1 MKKVDKTLYREIK
14 ILPSHSMLRVV
25 YSKDRNNIYKY
36 LKNTYNIDQD
46 SKYDN
51 YDGLS
56 TTIESD
62 KEYHHYIFL
71 FEDSPGIIAHEIIH
85 LMYNLSDTAGLEF
98 NKDSQEWQA
107 YLMGYLVKNMLDFK
121 NYTDITKTI
130 K

>member
-1 MKKVDKTLYREIK
+1 MKKVDNTLYREIE
-14 ILPSHSMLRVV
+14 ILPSNSMLRVV

-51 YDGLS
+51 YDGIS

-71 FEDSPGIIAHEIIH
+71 FEDAPDIIAHEIIH

-98 NKDSQEWQA
+98 NKDSQGWQA

-121 NYTDITKTI
+121 SYTDITKTL